1 MKEQFDKKL
10 AEKIKDSF
18 ANHQEPFDP
27 KQWEKFSATYFSS
40 KAPSKK
46 FAWIW
51 WASGI
56 AASLLIGIL
65 LLSPFNDV
73 DQFNQEVISLLEDEK
88 VSEQSENSS
97 SKEEI
102 STSDKPEN
110 DIGKNRGEVNNG
122 HASQREDI
130 ATERKSSV
138 AKNQTELSR
147 NVAQNQNLSKESVND
162 PKSDSSA
169 SSTLPAKLGQ
179 NKTLITEN
187 IQDKINSTPALSE
200 KEKVEKPKGLIS
212 EFELKNALLA
222 DEQGAQKMI
231 DAWLKEDLPVGDKE
245 VKSKDLDKVMRLGVI
260 LAPQTISS
268 NTQAMNLGAGVMSEF
283 SFSKR
288 LKLDVG
294 LAYAQQ
300 SISPNVNQE
309 VMEMSSVNSPLGD
322 FRATSFSNNFVNAT
336 YELSFGQLEI
346 PLNLKYK
353 IIENKDSDFYL
364 ITGVSNMVYLN
375 QKNVGTFTSAN
386 FANNGLMLNQQAVQ
400 TFTET
405 ATPSSSNEGGDVN
418 VGQMVNLSL
427 GYEYSLKNGTFIS
440 VEPFYKL
447 SVGGQTFVNQQFAIG
462 GLNLR
467 MNFQFKK

>member
-27 KQWEKFSATYFSS
+27 KQWEKFSASYFNPKS
-40 KAPSKK
+40 PSKK

-65 LLSPFNDV
+65 LLSPFNDA
-73 DQFNQEVISLLEDEK
+73 DQFDLEVISLLE
-88 VSEQSENSS
+88 EQEVKDQSDNSISENETFSS
-97 SKEEI
+97 DKSENMSEENLGIVKQSKTKEEKAKI
-102 STSDKPEN
+102 Q
-110 DIGKNRGEVNNG
+110 NNQNE
-122 HASQREDI
+122 S
-130 ATERKSSV
+130 
-138 AKNQTELSR
+138 SR
-147 NVAQNQNLSKESVND
+147 NVAHNQNLVRENVVLDKSESLTQT
-162 PKSDSSA
+162 S
-169 SSTLPAKLGQ
+169 LPTKIDDNRAF
-179 NKTLITEN
+179 ITEN
-187 IQDKINSTPALSE
+187 IEEKNNSTSATSE

-222 DEQGAQKMI
+222 DEQSAKKII
-231 DAWLKEDLPVGDKE
+231 DSWLKEDLAESDKE
-245 VKSKDLDKVMRLGVI
+245 VKSKDLDKAMRLGVI

-288 LKLDVG
+288 LKIDVG

-300 SISPNVNQE
+300 SINPNVNQQ
-309 VMEMSSVNSPLGD
+309 VLEMSSVDSPLGD
-322 FRATSFSNNFVNAT
+322 FRTANFSNNFVNAT

-405 ATPSSSNEGGDVN
+405 VTPSSSNEGGDVN

-467 MNFQFKK
+467 MNFQIKK

>member
-27 KQWEKFSATYFSS
+27 KQWEKFSATYFIS

-46 FAWIW
+46 IAWIW

-65 LLSPFNDV
+65 LWLPFNDV
-73 DQFNQEVISLLEDEK
+73 DKFNQEVISLLEDEE
-88 VSEQSENSS
+88 VSERRDKPSS
-97 SKEEI
+97 YEEI
-102 STSDKPEN
+102 STFDESEN
-110 DIGKNRGEVNNG
+110 DIGKNRVAADQEKV
-122 HASQREDI
+122 SQREDI
-130 ATERKSSV
+130 VRARKSSV
-138 AKNQTELSR
+138 AKNQPELSKS
-147 NVAQNQNLSKESVND
+147 VTQNLNMSKESVND
-162 PKSDSSA
+162 SKSNSSIR
-169 SSTLPAKLGQ
+169 STLPIKMDE
-179 NKTLITEN
+179 NKTFITGN
-187 IQDKINSTPALSE
+187 IQEKGNSTPALFE
-200 KEKVEKPKGLIS
+200 KEKVEKPKSLIS

-222 DEQGAQKMI
+222 DEQEAQKMI
-231 DAWLKEDLPVGDKE
+231 DAWLKEDLPDSDKE
-245 VKSKDLDKVMRLGVI
+245 VKSKDIDKVMRLGVI

-268 NTQAMNLGAGVMSEF
+268 NTQTMNLGAGLMSEF

-309 VMEMSSVNSPLGD
+309 VMATSSVDSPLGD
-322 FRATSFSNNFVNAT
+322 FRTASFSNNFFNAT

-353 IIENKDSDFYL
+353 VIENKDSDFYL

-386 FANNGLMLNQQAVQ
+386 FANNGLILNQQAVQ

-405 ATPSSSNEGGDVN
+405 VTPSSTDNGSDVH

-427 GYEYSLKNGTFIS
+427 GYEYSLKNGTFLS

-447 SVGGQTFVNQQFAIG
+447 SLGGQTFVNQQFAIG

-467 MNFQFKK
+467 MNFQIKK

>member
-27 KQWEKFSATYFSS
+27 KQWEKFSATYFRS
-40 KAPSKK
+40 KAPRKK

-51 WASGI
+51 WTSGI

-65 LLSPFNDV
+65 LLSPFNDI

-88 VSEQSENSS
+88 ISEQSEESS

-102 STSDKPEN
+102 SIFDNSEN
-110 DIGKNRGEVNNG
+110 DIGKNRGEANKER
-122 HASQREDI
+122 ASQSEDL
-130 ATERKSSV
+130 ATERNSSV
-138 AKNQTELSR
+138 AKNQTESSR

-162 PKSDSSA
+162 PKSDSSI
-169 SSTLPAKLGQ
+169 SSILPTKIDE
-179 NKTLITEN
+179 NKSFITEN
-187 IQDKINSTPALSE
+187 IQEKGNSTPALAE
-200 KEKVEKPKGLIS
+200 KEKVEKPKSLIS

-222 DEQGAQKMI
+222 DEQEAQKMI
-231 DAWLKEDLPVGDKE
+231 DAWLKEDLTDSDKE

-268 NTQAMNLGAGVMSEF
+268 NTQAMNLGAGLMSEF

-300 SISPNVNQE
+300 SINPNVNQE
-309 VMEMSSVNSPLGD
+309 VRATSSMDSPIGD
-322 FRATSFSNNFVNAT
+322 FRTASFSNNFVNAT

-405 ATPSSSNEGGDVN
+405 VTPSSTDDGGDVN

-427 GYEYSLKNGTFIS
+427 GYEYNLKNGTFIS

-467 MNFQFKK
+467 MNFQIKK